1 MPALVVA
8 AHGSHLSPDSSR
20 PARDHAAR
28 IRATGAFDEVHT
40 AFWKEEPSFRD
51 ALRTVASDELF
62 LVPLFVSRGYFTEQ
76 VLPREFRL
84 TEFDRDRWAEAG
96 SITTTADDVSA
107 TIHYCG
113 PVGTDPVM
121 SDVIVQRAESIT
133 GDTAIGPETTL
144 AIVGHGTERNQ
155 NSAEAIYDHVERI
168 RATDRFAAVEALFMD
183 EAPAIDDWPEYVDT
197 ERVVIVPLFVADGYH
212 TQEDLPEDIGLVED
226 YRESWA
232 TPARVAGHEVYYS
245 GAVGT
250 EPLTAEVILDRA
262 KRAGASVEHA
272 MAAIEADAVAAD

>member
-8 AHGSHLSPDSSR
+8 AHGSHLNPDSSR
-20 PARDHAAR
+20 PARDHAAT
-28 IRATGAFDEVHT
+28 IRATGAFEEVRT

-51 ALRTVASDELF
+51 ALRTVASDEIF

-84 TEFDRDRWAEAG
+84 SAFDRDRWAEEG
-96 SITTTADDVSA
+96 SITTTAADVDA

-133 GDTAIGPETTL
+133 GETAIGAATTL

-155 NSAEAIYDHVERI
+155 NSADAIYDHVERI
-168 RATDRFAAVEALFMD
+168 REQDRFAAVEALFMD
-183 EAPAIDDWPEYVDT
+183 EAPEIDDWPAVVDT

-212 TQEDLPEDIGLVED
+212 TREDLPEDIGLVDD

-262 KRAGASVEHA
+262 ERAGANVEHA
-272 MAAIEADAVAAD
+272 MAAIEADAITAD